1 MGLTELWIELGDTA
15 DSPHIIQGKDSR
27 ISPVEYYTDAN
38 YDYLYKKWW
47 NTFFNT
53 KIVSINLIRDILFVN
68 NLILELQKIK
78 IQPCESTAALEALS
92 VLYR

>member
-38 YDYLYKKWW
+38 YDYLYK
-47 NTFFNT
+47 NDEIHF
-53 KIVSINLIRDILFVN
+53 LI
-68 NLILELQKIK
+68 QK
-78 IQPCESTAALEALS
+78 
-92 VLYR
+92 